1 MVKNKTQLG
10 TDGWER
16 VAGPWDG
23 HDSIPTLTFETWPKV
38 SAHAQDG
45 LAERLEAASA
55 MRAQAW
61 TAPTF
66 LGECAEDVG
75 GVACDLCGRVAD
87 FEWQRTAK
95 QLKAMA
101 GPKVKGARVQAVP
114 VSHRCALHVP
124 VIFPELGEN
133 YRDARVSLSVAA

>member
-38 SAHAQDG
+38 SAYAQDG

-61 TAPTF
+61 TAPARVEAPFGDWPTCDHCAHLATF
-66 LGECAEDVG
+66 TWD
-75 GVACDLCGRVAD
+75 
-87 FEWQRTAK
+87 RTAK

-101 GPKVKGARVQAVP
+101 GPKVKGSKAQAEP

-124 VIFPELGEN
+124 VIFPELGDN
-133 YRDARVSLSVAA
+133 YRDARVLLAAAA

>member
-55 MRAQAW
+55 TRAQAW
-61 TAPTF
+61 TAPAPSSV
-66 LGECAEDVG
+66 LLQG
-75 GVACDLCGRVAD
+75 GPACDVCGHAAD
-87 FEWQRTAK
+87 FEWERTAK
-95 QLKAMA
+95 QLRAMA
-101 GPKVKGARVQAVP
+101 GPKVKGSKAQAEP

-133 YRDARVSLSVAA
+133 YRDARVSQSVAA

>member
-87 FEWQRTAK
+87 FEWQRTAR
-95 QLKAMA
+95 QI
-101 GPKVKGARVQAVP
+101 KGIERTKKLHGSALP
-114 VSHRCALHVP
+114 VAHRCALHVP